1 MSEVKQIGSAQ
12 AKVIPLQQ
20 KANET
25 PIQNFFSY
33 YGSNT
38 GAIMIG
44 FLDTIYQEF
53 KKSQYWQYSTIS
65 EKAIAEFNYQ
75 LFRKFLQNLRM

>member
-1 MSEVKQIGSAQ
+1 MSEVTKIGSAQ

-20 KANET
+20 KTNKS

-44 FLDTIYQEF
+44 FLDTIYEEF
-53 KKSQYWQYSTIS
+53 LKSQSWQHSTIS

-75 LFRKFLQNLRM
+75 LFRKFLQSLRM